1 MISSKAMG
9 CMLIMGLVG
18 FAVMFLSFL
27 MQGNQE
33 GTTGVVAWAA
43 ESNDWENVGMVRML
57 AVFSNLIFVTGY
69 ISWAR
74 SINNSSSAIAI
85 GSNFALFSV
94 LLLWVGLICSIAG
107 YDTAS
112 DNTSAAFGLIKLGNI
127 ASWFSGTLVGLSFF
141 LIGLSS
147 YRQKVGVPT
156 LTGLLAIMGLA
167 ATVGNFILFWVW
179 IGAFGL
185 GMLILAII
193 GLQKIKGD

>member
-9 CMLIMGLVG
+9 WMLIMGIIA
-18 FAVMFLSFL
+18 FAIMTLSWAI
-27 MQGNQE
+27 QGNQN
-33 GTTGVVAWAA
+33 GTAETVAWAA
-43 ESNDWENVGMVRML
+43 ASSDWENVGMVRML
-57 AVFSNLIFVTGY
+57 GLFLMTVFMTGF

-94 LLLWVGLICSIAG
+94 LLLWVGLICSLAG

>member
-1 MISSKAMG
+1 MITSKAMG
-9 CMLIMGLVG
+9 WMLIMGII
-18 FAVMFLSFL
+18 SFL
-27 MQGNQE
+27 IVMLSWFIQGNQN
-33 GTTGVVAWAA
+33 GTAETVAWAVA
-43 ESNDWENVGMVRML
+43 SSDWENVGMVRML
-57 AVFSNLIFVTGY
+57 GLFATTVFMTGF

-94 LLLWVGLICSIAG
+94 LLLWVGLICSVAG

-127 ASWFSGTLVGLSFF
+127 ATWLSGTLVGLSFF
-141 LIGLSS
+141 LIGLSA
-147 YRQKVGVPT
+147 YRQKVGIPT

-167 ATVGNFILFWVW
+167 ATVGNFMLFWVW
-179 IGAFGL
+179 VGAFGL
-185 GMLILAII
+185 GMLVLAII

>member
-9 CMLIMGLVG
+9 WMRIMGIIA
-18 FAVMFLSFL
+18 FAIMTLSWAI
-27 MQGNQE
+27 QGNQN
-33 GTTGVVAWAA
+33 GTAETVAWAA
-43 ESNDWENVGMVRML
+43 ASSDWENVGMVRML
-57 AVFSNLIFVTGY
+57 GLFLMTVFMTGF

-141 LIGLSS
+141 LIGLSA
-147 YRQKVGVPT
+147 YRQKVGIPI
-156 LTGLLAIMGLA
+156 LPGLLAIMGLA

-179 IGAFGL
+179 IGGFGL
-185 GMLILAII
+185 GMLSLAII

>member
-1 MISSKAMG
+1 MISSKSMG
-9 CMLIMGLVG
+9 YMLIMGLVG
-18 FAVMFLSFL
+18 FAVMILSFS

-43 ESNDWENVGMVRML
+43 ESKDWETVGMVRML
-57 AVFSNLIFVTGY
+57 AVFSNLIFVTGFIY
-69 ISWAR
+69 WAR